1 MLGAMH
7 GPMNHPCIN
16 GTHPAMLACQR
27 CNSDAQLPYRF
38 PIIPE
43 GHCCDDEACLRNDDK
58 AVVHAAQQAQYAQ
71 AGYACDYCTKGQP
84 CAFNEV
90 KSCCKGHTN
99 LSQRVR

>member
-16 GTHPAMLACQR
+16 GTHPAMLAFRR
-27 CNSDAQLPYRF
+27 CNSDAKLLYRF

-43 GHCCDDEACLRNDDK
+43 SDCGDDEACLRNDDK
-58 AVVHAAQQAQYAQ
+58 AVVHAAQRAQDAQ
-71 AGYACDYCTKGQP
+71 AGHAFEYSTKRQP

-90 KSCCKGHTN
+90 NECCKGHTN
-99 LSQRVR
+99 